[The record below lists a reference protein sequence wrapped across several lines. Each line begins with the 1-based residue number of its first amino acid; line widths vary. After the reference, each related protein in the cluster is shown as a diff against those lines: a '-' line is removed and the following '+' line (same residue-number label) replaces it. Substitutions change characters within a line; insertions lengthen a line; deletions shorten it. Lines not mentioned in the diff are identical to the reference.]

1 MFAEEQSAT
10 QIYNPTAHP
19 KSPAQSAERGAATTT
34 YGGEFTGVSRNH
46 ARAP

>member
-1 MFAEEQSAT
+1 MFAEEQSAP

-19 KSPAQSAERGAATTT
+19 KSRAQSAERGGAATA